1 MGTRS
6 EQSKRRRKKSRIH
19 RRDDEQDEREAKRRN
34 LGKEE
39 EEEEEEEEV
48 VSSAPS
54 SPICEPYIPDDEEY
68 SVELYEAFEEA
79 EKHFQEKIGSFPI
92 TSSSSPIRQF
102 QTSIKL
108 STALVLWL

>member
-19 RRDDEQDEREAKRRN
+19 RRDDEQDEREAKRRT
-34 LGKEE
+34 LGK
-39 EEEEEEEEV
+39 EEEEEEV

-54 SPICEPYIPDDEEY
+54 SPICEPYIPEDEEY

-92 TSSSSPIRQF
+92 TSSSSATNCPQLCYFGYEIL
-102 QTSIKL
+102 L
-108 STALVLWL
+108 S